1 MNKRLT
7 LTEFAGALA
16 ESTGRNGKALER
28 FLTEFISVVRDYTFA
43 DGTVQIKGL
52 GSFKIIRVEAS
63 ESIDADTTKERIVV
77 PEHYQLTF
85 VPDKE
90 LQEKVNSPF
99 SFFESV
105 EVGEDA
111 VLPIAKEEEEKAG
124 YATEEKATATK
135 QLISKNMET
144 YGEENKEKPSS
155 EGRKLSKDTLIT
167 GLGAA
172 VAVLII
178 TIGILLYAAKDC
190 LFSSS
195 NKIENATVSNR
206 EREVKPPVPQALQEE
221 EVAEDEDVVKEE
233 EAEVKAPTPPK
244 QQTVR
249 VKRGDRLN
257 LFALKYYGNKL
268 FWVYIYE
275 HNKAKLDNPDI
286 IPIGITLVIP
296 PASQYGIN
304 ANNPASVR
312 KAAVLQTK
320 ILERY
325 QLPDYSPWYNRRSY

>member
-1 MNKRLT
+1 MNNRLT
-7 LTEFAGALA
+7 LTEIAGALA
-16 ESTGRNGKALER
+16 ESTGRNSKALER

-52 GSFKIIRVEAS
+52 GSFKIIRVEES
-63 ESIDADTTKERIVV
+63 ESIDADTAKERMVV

-105 EVGEDA
+105 EVGKDA

-124 YATEEKATATK
+124 YATKEKAIVTE
-135 QLISKNMET
+135 QLINKNMET
-144 YGEENKEKPSS
+144 YDEENKERPSS
-155 EGRKLSKDTLIT
+155 DTLIKV
-167 GLGAA
+167 LGAA

-178 TIGILLYAAKDC
+178 AIGILLYAAKDC

-195 NKIENATVSNR
+195 NKIENATVNNR
-206 EREVKPPVPQALQEE
+206 ERSVKPPVPQALPEE
-221 EVAEDEDVVKEE
+221 EVAAEEDVVKEE
-233 EAEVKAPTPPK
+233 EAEVKTPKPP
-244 QQTVR
+244 QQLTVR

-325 QLPDYSPWYNRRSY
+325 QLPDYTPWYRRSY